1 VLCVAQHANSGVV
14 GAHDHRPGRAR
25 GAGVGQRAR
34 GYASEDGEYRD
45 GFRAV
50 AAPVRDPAGGP
61 IAALVT
67 RGDTADPPI
76 P

>member
-1 VLCVAQHANSGVV
+1 VLCVAQHANGGVV
-14 GAHDHRPGRAR
+14 GAHDHRPGRAEEQ
-25 GAGVGQRAR
+25 ASAKRAR

-45 GFRAV
+45 GSGAV
-50 AAPVRDPAGGP
+50 AAPVRDPAEGA
-61 IAALVT
+61 IAALVA